1 MHSQQGRPS
10 GPPEADACVR
20 RPHVESWQGHQIPGG
35 AACLHRFLLGPA
47 AHVRGQRY
55 EKQIMFLS
63 LYIWQYILTKYASD
77 VILSFIAQLFE
88 MEEKDLMRDLKD
100 LPRNRF
106 VIVLLFVVRINDHMS
121 FPIQF

>member
-1 MHSQQGRPS
+1 
-10 GPPEADACVR
+10 
-20 RPHVESWQGHQIPGG
+20 
-35 AACLHRFLLGPA
+35 
-47 AHVRGQRY
+47 
-55 EKQIMFLS
+55 MFLS